1 MGTRSLST
9 MMSIQPTVLV
19 SNRSELPQ
27 FERVTPASVDFQAM
41 LMENVAYK
49 VRSLKT
55 KSCCIKNRL
64 YVYSLHYNT

>member
-19 SNRSELPQ
+19 SNCSGLPQ

-41 LMENVAYK
+41 LMENV
-49 VRSLKT
+49 V
-55 KSCCIKNRL
+55 
-64 YVYSLHYNT
+64 